1 MTKNDLRNDLRNVS
15 PDALKSW
22 LISKN
27 EKPFRDKQIMHWLW
41 KQPVTDFDE
50 MTNLSKP
57 LRNALKAEF
66 DLSQLNLITTQN
78 SSDGTLKSGFRLF
91 DNEFVEGVLI
101 PSKERVT
108 ACISTQVGCRMG
120 CKFCATAGLGFH
132 RNLSA
137 GEIYLQ
143 VYKLNKLAIE
153 HYKRKLSNVVIMGMG
168 EPLDNYEAVKT
179 ALNFL
184 TGADGLEMSPRRIT
198 LSTAGVPNKIKQMAD
213 DGLKI
218 NLSLSLHTANDNLRS
233 KIMPINNK
241 YTLQVLAESLQYYHS
256 KTNNRIS
263 YEYVLLKNVND
274 QEIHARELAEFTKIT
289 PCKINLI
296 EYNPVSGLGFEKST
310 EESTQK
316 FMKFLESRNL
326 IVKLRRSRGADVDA
340 ACGQLANKFRN
351 K

>member
-1 MTKNDLRNDLRNVS
+1 MIKNDLRNIS

-22 LISKN
+22 LIAQG
-27 EKPFRDKQIMHWLW
+27 EKPFRAKQIMHWLW
-41 KQPVTDFDE
+41 KQPAQDFDE
-50 MTNLSKP
+50 MTNLSKS
-57 LRNALKAEF
+57 LRNALKSEF
-66 DLSQLNLITTQN
+66 VLSQLQLITTQN
-78 SSDGTLKSGFRLF
+78 SSDGTVKTGFRLS
-91 DNEFVEGVLI
+91 DNEFIEGVLI
-101 PSKERVT
+101 PSRERVT

-132 RNLSA
+132 RNLTA

-143 VYKLNKLAIE
+143 VYQLNQLSIS
-153 HYKRKLSNVVIMGMG
+153 HYKTHLSNVVIMGMG

-179 ALNFL
+179 AVQYLSSE
-184 TGADGLEMSPRRIT
+184 DGLEMSPRRIT
-198 LSTAGVPNKIKQMAD
+198 LSTAGVADKIKQMAD

-218 NLSLSLHTANDNLRS
+218 KLSISLHAANDKLRS
-233 KIMPINNK
+233 QIMPINNK
-241 YTLQVLAESLQYYHS
+241 HGVRILAESLQYYHS
-256 KTNNRIS
+256 KTNHRIG
-263 YEYVLLKNVND
+263 YEYVLLKNIND

-316 FMKFLESRNL
+316 FIKFLESRNL

-340 ACGQLANKFRN
+340 ACGQLANKFHN

>member
-1 MTKNDLRNDLRNVS
+1 MMKNDIRNIS
-15 PDALKSW
+15 SDALKSW
-22 LISKN
+22 LISHG
-27 EKPFRDKQIMHWLW
+27 EKPFRAKQIMHWLW
-41 KQPVTDFDE
+41 KQPVQDFDE

-57 LRNALKAEF
+57 LRHALKSDF
-66 DLSQLNLITTQN
+66 VLSQLHLVTTQN
-78 SSDGTLKSGFRLF
+78 SSDGTVKTGFRLS
-91 DNEFVEGVLI
+91 DNEFIEGVLI

-143 VYKLNKLAIE
+143 VWHLNQIAEE
-153 HYKRKLSNVVIMGMG
+153 HYKTGLSNIVIMGMG
-168 EPLDNYEAVKT
+168 EPLDNYSAVTT
-179 ALNFL
+179 AVQFL
-184 TGADGLEMSPRRIT
+184 TGDEGLGMSHRRIT
-198 LSTAGVPNKIKQMAD
+198 LSTAGVADKIKQMAD
-213 DGLKI
+213 DGIKI
-218 NLSLSLHTANDNLRS
+218 KLSLSLHAVNDKLRS
-233 KIMPINNK
+233 QIMPINNK
-241 YTLQVLAESLQYYHS
+241 HTIQVLAESLQYYHG
-256 KTNNRIS
+256 KTNHRIS
-263 YEYVLLKNVND
+263 YEYVLLKNIND

-310 EESTQK
+310 EESTQR
-316 FMKFLESRNL
+316 FMKFLEGRNL